1 MELLKTQNL
10 MKRIIILLLVLMP
23 LAVWAQVTV
32 KGTVIDNFGEVL
44 IGATILDVNNPGNGT
59 ITDMDGKFSLKL
71 KAPKAKLKVS
81 YIGYV
86 AQTVT
91 ATDGMVITMESDGNV
106 LQEVEIVQQGFGTKS
121 RLSNIASISQVSGL
135 TLRQSPTA
143 TIQNALA
150 GRLPGLFQLQGSG
163 QPGKDAADIFI
174 RGVGT
179 YAAVSTSPLVL
190 IDDVESDIE
199 TLSQLSPND
208 IQDISV
214 LKDAG
219 STAIFGLKG
228 ANGVILV
235 TTRRG
240 SEGKPKITF
249 RADVGFQQPTYKNT
263 FLDSY
268 ESLKLIKEMY
278 VNDLDQAALDKNR
291 DLFSDEALEHF
302 RTGDSPFLYPNV
314 DWYDLMYKKSSMI
327 QQYNVDVQ
335 GGTDKVKYFVA
346 IGYTNQNGLLKDV
359 AKEVDFNNDY
369 YLKRYNI
376 RSNFDVQITKDFLF
390 RINANAILSELNE
403 PYLPN
408 PAQAGTFSIF
418 TRLLGGHFTPWNFPA
433 YNPDGTYGM
442 KSGESMNPLAL
453 MSQGGYD
460 REWKNNVNG
469 NITLEHKLDFI
480 TKGLKVRG
488 VMALTNRWGTKR
500 TLHRGSDD
508 FLAFYRDVESD
519 SYLPINQNVYVLR
532 PMTVGESTTAPY
544 LQINSRADL
553 SYNRR
558 FGGHNVGGLLLA
570 NWYSNRTGADTPG
583 NSMSYSTRLSYD
595 YYSRYL
601 AEFSGTYNGSD
612 RFSKNNRFDFF
623 PSVSLGWNL
632 AEEPYAKNW
641 FNKVK
646 VDMLKLRGSY
656 GLSGSDAV
664 PGGKYAYVESYKK
677 NYDYPF
683 GEDPRTTAKIPA
695 YFLETIGNDNV
706 RWEVEKKLNLAVD
719 LRMFDSRLSATFE
732 YFYNR
737 RNDILSTP
745 KSIPLYAGY
754 MDGVLPMMNI
764 GSTENKGWD
773 AELTWRDKV
782 GKDFSY
788 FFRGIVS
795 HAKNKIL
802 EMGEAPSPYVLSMQT
817 GRPIGTIFGY
827 VADGF
832 YNSQEEIDNA
842 PADQLRTLKPGDIR
856 YKDISGPQGI
866 ADGIINQYDQVAIGN
881 SRPDFNYGLT
891 IGFSYKDF
899 DVSALFQGATGASLS
914 LQKAL
919 KIGSTD
925 GRPRPLHLN
934 RWTELD
940 GNGNKVTDPVQLIEM
955 NKNATFPILSK
966 DHGHNTAQST
976 FWLRSANYIRW
987 KNLEVGYRL
996 PENWVKK
1003 VGLNSIRFY
1012 GSAQNLITWSSLND
1026 YQVDPESSRVAS
1038 GNPVDTYPQ
1047 QRVYNLG
1054 CQIVF

>member
-1 MELLKTQNL
+1 

-632 AEEPYAKNW
+632 AEEHYAKNW

>member
-1 MELLKTQNL
+1 
-10 MKRIIILLLVLMP
+10 MKRIITLLLVLMP

-32 KGTVIDNFGEVL
+32 KGSVKDDLGEVL
-44 IGATILDVNNPGNGT
+44 VGATILEVSNPGNGT
-59 ITDMDGKFSLKL
+59 ITDIDGKFSIKL
-71 KAPKAKLKVS
+71 KAAKAKIKVS

-86 AQTVT
+86 TQTVT
-91 ATDGMVITMESDGNV
+91 ATDGMTINLQSDGNM

-121 RLSNIASISQVSGL
+121 RLSNVASISQVNGL

-143 TIQNALA
+143 TVQNALA

-163 QPGKDAADIFI
+163 QPGKDAADLFI
-174 RGVGT
+174 RGVST
-179 YAAVSTSPLVL
+179 YADVSTAPLVL

-228 ANGVILV
+228 ANGVILI

-240 SEGKPKITF
+240 TEGRPKVTF
-249 RADVGFQQPTYKNT
+249 RTDIGFQQPTYKST
-263 FLDSY
+263 FLNSY
-268 ESLKLIKEMY
+268 ESLRLIKEMHL
-278 VNDLDQAALDKNR
+278 NDADNAALETYK
-291 DLFSDEALEHF
+291 DLYNDEALEHY
-302 RTGDSPFLYPNV
+302 RTGDSPYLYPNV
-314 DWYDLMYKKSSMI
+314 DWYDQMYKKSSMV

-335 GGTDKVKYFVA
+335 GGTDRVKYFVA
-346 IGYTNQNGLLKDV
+346 FGYTNQTGLLKEISK
-359 AKEVDFNNDY
+359 KEDFNNDY
-369 YLKRYNI
+369 YLKRYNL

-390 RINANAILSELNE
+390 RINANAILSEVNE

-408 PAQAGTFSIF
+408 PGQTGTFSIF
-418 TRLLGGHFTPWNFPA
+418 TRLLGGHFTPWNYPA
-433 YNPDGTYGM
+433 YNPDGTFGM
-442 KSGESMNPLAL
+442 RSGESMNPLAL

-488 VMALTNRWGTKR
+488 VMALTNRWGTQR
-500 TLHRGSDD
+500 TVHRGTTD
-508 FLAFYRDVESD
+508 FMAFYRDAGTD
-519 SYLPINQNVYVLR
+519 SYLPVNNDVYVLQ
-532 PMTVGESTTAPY
+532 PMEVKEATSKPY
-544 LQINSRADL
+544 IQINTRVDM
-553 SYNRR
+553 SYSRR
-558 FGGHNVGGLLLA
+558 FGGHNVSGLLLA

-583 NSMSYSTRLSYD
+583 NSMSYSTRFSYD
-595 YYSRYL
+595 YNSRYL
-601 AEFSGTYNGSD
+601 IEYSGTYNGSD
-612 RFSKNNRFDFF
+612 RFAKGNRFDYF
-623 PSVSLGWNL
+623 PSISVGWNL
-632 AEEPYAKNW
+632 AEEPYAKKW
-641 FNKVK
+641 FARAK
-646 VDMLKLRGSY
+646 VDMLKLRASY

-664 PGGKYAYVESYKK
+664 PGGIYTYAEVYKDD
-677 NYDYPF
+677 YDYPF
-683 GEDPRTTAKIPA
+683 GEDPRTTKKIVA
-695 YFLETIGNDNV
+695 YFLDKIANEKV
-706 RWEVEKKLNLAVD
+706 RWEVDKKLNLAVD

-754 MDGVLPMMNI
+754 KDSVLPMMNI
-764 GSTENKGWD
+764 GRTENKGWD
-773 AELTWRDKV
+773 AELTWRDKI
-782 GKDFSY
+782 GRDFSY

-802 EMGEAPSPYVLSMQT
+802 EMGEAPSPYTLSMST

-827 VADGF
+827 IADGF
-832 YNSQEEIDNA
+832 YNSQEEIDNG
-842 PADQLRTLKPGDIR
+842 PADQLRSLKPGDLR
-856 YKDISGPQGI
+856 YKDISGPQGVP
-866 ADGIINQYDQVAIGN
+866 DGLIDQHDQAAIGN

-891 IGFSYKDF
+891 VGFSYKNF

-914 LQKAL
+914 IQKAL

-925 GRPRPLHLN
+925 GRPRPLHLG

-940 GNGNKVTDPVQLIEM
+940 ENGNKVTDPLQLAAM
-955 NKNATFPILSK
+955 NANATFPILGK
-966 DHGHNTAQST
+966 DHGHNSAQST
-976 FWLRSANYIRW
+976 FWLRSANYLRW

-996 PENWVKK
+996 PETWVKK
-1003 VGLNSIRFY
+1003 VGLNSVRFY
-1012 GSAQNLITWSSLND
+1012 GSAQNLTTWSSLGD
-1026 YQVDPESSRVAS
+1026 YQVDPESSRVSSA
-1038 GNPVDTYPQ
+1038 NPVDTYPQ

>member
-1 MELLKTQNL
+1 

>member
-1 MELLKTQNL
+1 
-10 MKRIIILLLVLMP
+10 MKRIIILLLALMP

-32 KGTVIDNFGEVL
+32 KGVVKDDLGEVL
-44 IGATILDVNNPGNGT
+44 VGATILEVNNPGNGT
-59 ITDMDGKFSLKL
+59 ITDIDGKFLIHLKT
-71 KAPKAKLKVS
+71 PKAKIKVS
-81 YIGYV
+81 YIGYA

-91 ATDGMVITMESDGNV
+91 ATNGMVISLESDGNM

-121 RLSNIASISQVSGL
+121 RLSNVASISQVNGL

-143 TIQNALA
+143 SVQNALA

-174 RGVGT
+174 RGIST
-179 YAAVSTSPLVL
+179 YADVSTSPLVL

-249 RADVGFQQPTYKNT
+249 RADVGVQQPTYKNT

-268 ESLKLIKEMY
+268 ESLKLIKEMHL
-278 VNDLDQAALDKNR
+278 NDGDNAALEKYKDIY
-291 DLFSDEALEHF
+291 SAEALEHY
-302 RTGDSPFLYPNV
+302 RTGDSPYLYPNV
-314 DWYDLMYKKSSMI
+314 DWYDLMYKKSSMV

-346 IGYTNQNGLLKDV
+346 IGYTNQTGLLKEIS
-359 AKEVDFNNDY
+359 KEEDFNNDY

-376 RSNFDVQITKDFLF
+376 RSNFDIQITKNFLF
-390 RINANAILSELNE
+390 KINANAILSELNE
-403 PYLPN
+403 PYLPS
-408 PAQAGTFSIF
+408 PGQEGTYSIF
-418 TRLLGGHFTPWNFPA
+418 TRLLGGHFTPWNYPA
-433 YNPDGTYGM
+433 QNPDGTYGM
-442 KSGESMNPLAL
+442 KVGESMNPLAL

-500 TLHRGSDD
+500 TLHRGSED
-508 FLAFYRDVESD
+508 FMAFYRDVETD
-519 SYLPINQNVYVLR
+519 SYRPVFQDLYVLH
-532 PMTVGESTTAPY
+532 PMAVGESETKPY
-544 LQINSRADL
+544 VQINSRIDL

-558 FGGHNVGGLLLA
+558 FGGHNVGALLLA
-570 NWYSNRTGADTPG
+570 NWYSNRAGADTPS
-583 NSMSYSTRLSYD
+583 NSMSYSARLSYD
-595 YYSRYL
+595 YKSRYL
-601 AEFSGTYNGSD
+601 LELSGSYNGSD
-612 RFSKNNRFDFF
+612 RFSENNRFDFF
-623 PSVSLGWNL
+623 PSVSIGWNL
-632 AEEPYAKNW
+632 AEESYAKNW
-641 FNKVK
+641 FNRMK

-656 GLSGSDAV
+656 GLSGADAV
-664 PGGKYAYVESYKK
+664 VGGVYTYLESYKK

-683 GEDPRTTAKIPA
+683 GEDPRTTTKISA
-695 YFLETIGNDNV
+695 YFLDKIANENV
-706 RWEVEKKLNLAVD
+706 RWEVEKKLNMGVD
-719 LRMFDSRLSATFE
+719 LRMFDNRLSATFD

-737 RNDILSTP
+737 RNDILSKP
-745 KSIPLYAGY
+745 QSVPLYAGY
-754 MDGVLPMMNI
+754 MDGVLPFMNI
-764 GSTENKGWD
+764 GRTENKGWD
-773 AELTWRDKV
+773 AEMTWRDKV

-795 HAKNKIL
+795 YAKNKIL
-802 EMGEAPSPYVLSMQT
+802 EMGEAPSPYTLSMST
-817 GRPIGTIFGY
+817 GRSIGTIFGY
-827 VADGF
+827 VDDGF
-832 YNSQEEIDNA
+832 YNSQEEIDNG
-842 PADQLRTLKPGDIR
+842 PADQLRTLRPGDIR
-856 YKDISGPQGI
+856 YKDLSGPQGV
-866 ADGIINQYDQVAIGN
+866 ADGIINEYDKVAIGN

-891 IGFSYKDF
+891 IGFSYKNS
-899 DVSALFQGATGASLS
+899 DVSTLFQGATGASLS

-919 KIGSTD
+919 QIGSGD
-925 GRPRPLHLN
+925 GRPRPLHLE
-934 RWTELD
+934 RWTQLD
-940 GNGNKVTDPVQLIEM
+940 VNGNTVTDPDQLIEM
-955 NKNATFPILSK
+955 NKNASFPILSK
-966 DHGHNTAQST
+966 QHGNNTAQST
-976 FWLRSANYIRW
+976 FWLRSANYLRW
-987 KNLEVGYRL
+987 KNIEVGYRL
-996 PENWVKK
+996 PEVWVKK
-1003 VGLNSIRFY
+1003 VGLNSVRFY
-1012 GSAQNLITWSSLND
+1012 GSAQNLITWSSLGD
-1026 YQVDPESSRVAS
+1026 YQVDPESSRVSS

-1054 CQIVF
+1054 CQIAF

>member
-1 MELLKTQNL
+1 
-10 MKRIIILLLVLMP
+10 MKRIIILLLALMP

-32 KGTVIDNFGEVL
+32 RGTVKDDLGEVL
-44 IGATILDVNNPGNGT
+44 VGATILEVNSPGNGT
-59 ITDMDGKFSLKL
+59 ITDIDGKFSIKL
-71 KAPKAKLKVS
+71 KSAKAKIKVS
-81 YIGYV
+81 YIGYA

-91 ATDGMVITMESDGNV
+91 ATDGMVITMQSDGNM

-121 RLSNIASISQVSGL
+121 RLSNIASISQVNGM
-135 TLRQSPTA
+135 TLRQSPTS
-143 TIQNALA
+143 TVQNALA

-174 RGVGT
+174 RGIGT
-179 YAAVSTSPLVL
+179 YADVSTSPLVL
-190 IDDVESDIE
+190 IDDVESDIS

-240 SEGKPKITF
+240 TEGKPKITF

-278 VNDLDQAALDKNR
+278 INDADQASLDKNQ

-302 RTGDSPFLYPNV
+302 RTGDSPYLYPNV
-314 DWYDLMYKKSSMI
+314 DWYDLMYKKSSMV

-346 IGYTNQNGLLKDV
+346 IGYTHQTGLLKDIP
-359 AKEVDFNNDY
+359 KEEDFNNDY
-369 YLKRYNI
+369 YLKRYNL
-376 RSNFDVQITKDFLF
+376 RSNFDIQITKDFLF
-390 RINANAILSELNE
+390 KINANAILSELNE

-408 PAQAGTFSIF
+408 PGQSGTFSIF
-418 TRLLGGHFTPWNFPA
+418 TRLLGGHFTPWNYPA
-433 YNPDGTYGM
+433 YNPDGTFGM

-480 TKGLKVRG
+480 TKGLKIRG

-500 TLHRGSDD
+500 TLHRGTND
-508 FLAFYRDVESD
+508 FLAFYRDAETG
-519 SYLPINQNVYVLR
+519 SYLPINQDVYVLR
-532 PMTVGESTTAPY
+532 PMTVSESISSPY
-544 LQINSRADL
+544 LQINSRVDL
-553 SYNRR
+553 SYNRK
-558 FGGHNVGGLLLA
+558 FGGHNVGALLLA
-570 NWYSNRTGADTPG
+570 NWYSNRTGSGTPG
-583 NSMSYSTRLSYD
+583 NSMSYSTRISYD
-595 YYSRYL
+595 YNSRYL
-601 AEFSGTYNGSD
+601 VEFSGTYNGSD

-623 PSVSLGWNL
+623 PSISLGWNL
-632 AEEPYAKNW
+632 AEEPYAKSG
-641 FNKVK
+641 FNAMKVN
-646 VDMLKLRGSY
+646 MLKLRGSY

-664 PGGKYAYVESYKK
+664 PGDKYVYVESYKK

-706 RWEVEKKLNLAVD
+706 RWEVEKKLNLGID

-745 KSIPLYAGY
+745 MSIPLYAGY

-764 GSTENKGWD
+764 GRTENKGWD
-773 AELTWRDKV
+773 AEFTWRDKI
-782 GKDFSY
+782 GNDFSY

-795 HAKNKIL
+795 HAKNKII
-802 EMGEAPSPYVLSMQT
+802 EMGEAPSPYVLSMET
-817 GRPIGTIFGY
+817 GKPIGTIFGY
-827 VADGF
+827 VAEGF
-832 YNSQEEIDNA
+832 YNTQEEIDNG
-842 PADQLRTLKPGDIR
+842 PVETLRTPKPGDLR
-856 YKDISGPQGI
+856 YKDISGPQGV
-866 ADGIINQYDQVAIGN
+866 ADGVINEYDKVAIGN

-891 IGFSYKDF
+891 IGFSYKNF
-899 DVSALFQGATGASLS
+899 DLSTLFQGATGASLS

-925 GRPRPLHLN
+925 GRPRPLHLG
-934 RWTELD
+934 RWTDLD
-940 GNGNKVTDPVQLIEM
+940 ENGNKITDSAQLIEM

-966 DHGHNTAQST
+966 DHGHNAETST

-987 KNLEVGYRL
+987 KNLEIGYRL
-996 PENWVKK
+996 PETWVRK
-1003 VGLNSIRFY
+1003 VGLNSVRFY
-1012 GSAQNLITWSSLND
+1012 GSAQNLMTWSELGD
-1026 YQVDPESSRVAS
+1026 YQVDPESSRLS
-1038 GNPVDTYPQ
+1038 NPVDTYPQ

>member
-1 MELLKTQNL
+1 
-10 MKRIIILLLVLMP
+10 MKRIITLLLVLMP

-32 KGTVIDNFGEVL
+32 KGSVKDDLGEVL
-44 IGATILDVNNPGNGT
+44 VGATVLEVNNPGNGT
-59 ITDMDGKFSLKL
+59 ITDIDGKFSIKL
-71 KAPKAKLKVS
+71 KAPKAKIKIS
-81 YIGYV
+81 YIGF
-86 AQTVT
+86 ASQTVT
-91 ATDGMVITMESDGNV
+91 ATDGMTITMQSDGNM

-121 RLSNIASISQVSGL
+121 RLSNVASISQVNGL

-143 TIQNALA
+143 TVQNALA

-163 QPGKDAADIFI
+163 QPGKDAADIFV
-174 RGVGT
+174 RGIST
-179 YAAVSTSPLVL
+179 YADVSTSPLVL

-219 STAIFGLKG
+219 STSIFGLKG
-228 ANGVILV
+228 ANGVILI

-240 SEGKPKITF
+240 SLSKPKITF

-278 VNDLDQAALDKNR
+278 INDGNLAALEDHIY
-291 DLFSDEALEHF
+291 SDEALEHY
-302 RTGDSPFLYPNV
+302 RTGDSPYLYPNV
-314 DWYDLMYKKSSMI
+314 DWYDLMYKKTSMV

-346 IGYTNQNGLLKDV
+346 FGYTNQSGLLKEV
-359 AKEVDFNNDY
+359 PKKEDFNNDY

-376 RSNFDVQITKDFLF
+376 RSNFDIQITKDFLF

-403 PYLPN
+403 PYLPT
-408 PAQAGTFSIF
+408 PGQDGTFSIF
-418 TRLLGGHFTPWNFPA
+418 TRLLGGHFTPWNYPA

-480 TKGLKVRG
+480 TKGLKIRG

-500 TLHRGSDD
+500 TLHRNSGD
-508 FLAFYRDVESD
+508 FMAFYRDAETE
-519 SYLPINQNVYVLR
+519 SYLPINNDVYVLH
-532 PMTVGESTTAPY
+532 PMAVNESTSKPY

-553 SYNRR
+553 SYSRR
-558 FGGHNVGGLLLA
+558 FGGHNVSGLLLG
-570 NWYSNRTGADTPG
+570 NWYSYRTGSDTPS
-583 NSMSYSTRLSYD
+583 NSMSYSTRLAYD
-595 YYSRYL
+595 YNSRYL
-601 AEFSGTYNGSD
+601 IELSGTYNGSD
-612 RFSKNNRFDFF
+612 RFAKGNRFDFF
-623 PSVSLGWNL
+623 PSISLGWNL
-632 AEEPYAKNW
+632 AEEPYAKEW
-641 FNKVK
+641 FDKVK
-646 VDMLKLRGSY
+646 VNLLKLRGSY
-656 GLSGSDAV
+656 GSSGSDLV
-664 PGGKYAYVESYKK
+664 PGNIYTYVESYKK

-683 GEDPRTTAKIPA
+683 GEDPRSTTKISA
-695 YFLETIGNDNV
+695 YFLDAIANENV
-706 RWEVEKKLNLAVD
+706 SWEVEKKLNIGVD

-737 RNDILSTP
+737 RSDILSKP

-754 MDGVLPMMNI
+754 MDSVLPMMNI
-764 GSTENKGWD
+764 GRTENKGWD
-773 AELTWRDKV
+773 AELTWRDKI
-782 GKDFSY
+782 GQNFSY

-802 EMGEAPSPYVLSMQT
+802 EMGEAPSPYTLSMST
-817 GRPIGTIFGY
+817 GRSIGTIFGY

-832 YNSQEEIDNA
+832 YNTQEEIDNG
-842 PADQLRTLKPGDIR
+842 PADQLRTLKPGDLR
-856 YKDISGPQGI
+856 YKDISGPQGV
-866 ADGIINQYDQVAIGN
+866 ADGIIDQYDQVAIGN

-891 IGFSYKDF
+891 IGFSYKNF
-899 DVSALFQGATGASLS
+899 DLSALFQGATGASLS

-919 KIGSTD
+919 KIGSGD
-925 GRPRPLHLN
+925 GRPRPLHLG
-934 RWTELD
+934 RWTDLD
-940 GNGNKVTDPVQLIEM
+940 ENGTKVTDPAQLIAM
-955 NKNATFPILSK
+955 NQNAIFPILGK

-996 PENWVKK
+996 PDTWVRK
-1003 VGLNSIRFY
+1003 VGLNSVRFY
-1012 GSAQNLITWSSLND
+1012 GSAQNLVTWSSLGD
-1026 YQVDPESSRVAS
+1026 YQVDPESSRVSS

-1054 CQIVF
+1054 CQITF